1 MRVLAAVDKFRGTA
15 TAQQVAAAIGH
26 ACWEMGH
33 DCVEQPIADG
43 GEGTLEVLGGANRTT
58 RVTNPLGAPV
68 DAPWRFHRDVAI
80 IEMARASGLEL
91 VGGAA
96 QNDVIAAST
105 IGTGQIID
113 AALNLNAK
121 RIIVCLGGSATIDG
135 GLGAIRAIGSP
146 ARLRSIEFLVACDV
160 RTRFIDAARL
170 FGKQKGATPAQIVFL
185 TARLN
190 SLRNTYL
197 SEYGIDV
204 QNFDGS
210 GSAGGLAGGLATLG
224 ATLVPG
230 FHLVADEVGLH
241 ELVAAADLVITGEG
255 FMDEETFQGKAVG
268 GVKEMANELNKPVVA
283 ICGDIHEAARSRMDA
298 VSLVDLFGEEQSF
311 GQPLH
316 CVEQAATQILTRF
329 AL

>member
-33 DCVEQPIADG
+33 DCVEKPIADG
-43 GEGTLEVLGGANRTT
+43 GEGTLEVLGGSNRTT

-68 DAPWRFHRDVAI
+68 DAHWRFHRDVAV

-91 VGGAA
+91 VGGAE

-135 GLGAIRAIGSP
+135 GLGAVRAIGSP

-160 RTRFIDAARL
+160 RTRFTDAARL
-170 FGKQKGATPAQIVFL
+170 FGKQKGATPLQIEFL

-190 SLRNTYL
+190 KLRDTYL
-197 SEYGIDV
+197 SDYGIDV
-204 QNFDGS
+204 QNIDGS
-210 GSAGGLAGGLATLG
+210 GSAGGLAGGLAALG

-230 FHLVADEVGLH
+230 FDLVADEVGLY

-283 ICGDIHEAARSRMDA
+283 ICGDIHEATRSRMDA
-298 VSLVDLFGEEQSF
+298 VSLVDLFGEKQALS
-311 GQPLH
+311 QPLH
-316 CVEQAATQILTRF
+316 CVEQVARQILTRF
-329 AL
+329 AI

>member
-33 DCVEQPIADG
+33 DCVEKPIADG
-43 GEGTLEVLGGANRTT
+43 GEGTLEVLGGSNRTT
-58 RVTNPLGAPV
+58 RVANPLGAPV
-68 DAPWRFHRDVAI
+68 DAHWRFHRDVAV

-91 VGGAA
+91 VGGAER
-96 QNDVIAAST
+96 NDVIAAST

-135 GLGAIRAIGSP
+135 GLGAVRAIGSP

-160 RTRFIDAARL
+160 RTRFTDAARL
-170 FGKQKGATPAQIVFL
+170 FGKQKGATPLQIEFL

-190 SLRNTYL
+190 KLRDTYL
-197 SEYGIDV
+197 SDYGIDV
-204 QNFDGS
+204 QNIDGS
-210 GSAGGLAGGLATLG
+210 GSAGGLAGGLAALG

-230 FHLVADEVGLH
+230 FDLVADEVGLY

-283 ICGDIHEAARSRMDA
+283 ICGDIHEATRSCMDA
-298 VSLVDLFGEEQSF
+298 VSLVDLFGEPQALS
-311 GQPLH
+311 QPLH
-316 CVEQAATQILTRF
+316 CVEQAARQILTRF
-329 AL
+329 AI

>member
-43 GEGTLEVLGGANRTT
+43 GEGTLEVLGGPNRTT
-58 RVTNPLGAPV
+58 RVSNPLGAPV

-298 VSLVDLFGEEQSF
+298 VSLVDLFGEEQAF

>member
-15 TAQQVAAAIGH
+15 TAQQVAAAVGH

-43 GEGTLEVLGGANRTT
+43 GEGTLEVLGGSNRIT

-68 DAPWRFHRDVAI
+68 DTPWRFHRQIAV
-80 IEMARASGLEL
+80 IEMARASGLSL
-91 VGGAA
+91 VGGASH
-96 QNDVIAAST
+96 NDVIAAST

-113 AALNLNAK
+113 TALNLDAK
-121 RIIVCLGGSATIDG
+121 RIIVCLGGSATVDG

-160 RTRFIDAARL
+160 RTRFTDAARL
-170 FGKQKGATPAQIVFL
+170 FGAQKGATPLQIEFL

-190 SLRNTYL
+190 SLRQTYL
-197 SEYGIDV
+197 RNHGIDV
-204 QNFDGS
+204 QNIDGS
-210 GSAGGLAGGLATLG
+210 GSAGGLAGGLAALG

-230 FHLVADEVGLH
+230 FDLVADEVGLH
-241 ELVAAADLVITGEG
+241 ELVANADIVITGEG

-268 GVKEMANELNKPVVA
+268 GVNEIALEFGKPVIA
-283 ICGDIHEAARSRMDA
+283 ICGDIHEAARSQMES
-298 VSLVDLFGEEQSF
+298 VSLVESFGEELAFS
-311 GQPLH
+311 QPLH
-316 CVEQAATQILTRF
+316 CIEQAAKQIMMRF
-329 AL
+329 AI

>member
-15 TAQQVAAAIGH
+15 TAQQVASAIGH
-26 ACWEMGH
+26 ACWESGH

-68 DAPWRFHRDVAI
+68 EAQWRFHRDVAV
-80 IEMARASGLEL
+80 IEMARASGLVL

-96 QNDVIAAST
+96 HNDVIAAST
-105 IGTGQIID
+105 IGTGEIID
-113 AALNLNAK
+113 AALNLGAK

-135 GLGAIRAIGSP
+135 GLGAVRAIGSP

-160 RTRFIDAARL
+160 RTRFTDAARL
-170 FGKQKGATPAQIVFL
+170 FGKQKGATPVQIEFL

-197 SEYGIDV
+197 SDYGVDV
-204 QNFDGS
+204 QNIDGS
-210 GSAGGLAGGLATLG
+210 GSAGGLAGGLAALG

-230 FHLVADEVGLH
+230 FDLVADEVGLH
-241 ELVAAADLVITGEG
+241 ELIAEADLVITGEG

-268 GVKEMANELNKPVVA
+268 GVEELAAELNIPVVA
-283 ICGDIHEAARSRMDA
+283 ICGDIHEASRSRMES
-298 VSLVDLFGEEQSF
+298 VSLIDLFGEHQAIT
-311 GQPLH
+311 QPLH
-316 CVEQAATQILTRF
+316 CIEQATIQILTRF
-329 AL
+329 TK

>member
-1 MRVLAAVDKFRGTA
+1 MLAAVDKFRGTA
-15 TAQQVAAAIGH
+15 TARQVAAAIGH

-43 GEGTLEVLGGANRTT
+43 GEGTLEVLGGSNRIT

-68 DAPWRFHRDVAI
+68 DAPWRFHRQTAI
-80 IEMARASGLEL
+80 IEMAHASGLSL
-91 VGGAA
+91 IGGASH
-96 QNDVIAAST
+96 NDVIAAST

-113 AALNLNAK
+113 TALNLDAK

-146 ARLRSIEFLVACDV
+146 ARLRSIEFLAACDV
-160 RTRFIDAARL
+160 RTRFVDAARL
-170 FGKQKGATPAQIVFL
+170 FGSQKGATPLQIELL

-190 SLRNTYL
+190 SLRHTYL
-197 SEYGIDV
+197 SDHGIDV
-204 QNFDGS
+204 QDIDGS
-210 GSAGGLAGGLATLG
+210 GSAGGLAGGLAAIG

-230 FHLVADEVGLH
+230 FDLVADEVGLH

-268 GVKEMANELNKPVVA
+268 GVNEIALEFDKPVIA
-283 ICGDIHEAARSRMDA
+283 ICGDIHEAARSRMES
-298 VSLVDLFGEEQSF
+298 VSLVELFGEEQAI

-316 CVEQAATQILTRF
+316 CIEHAAKQIMTRF
-329 AL
+329 AK

>member
-255 FMDEETFQGKAVG
+255 FIDEETFQGKAVG
-268 GVKEMANELNKPVVA
+268 GVNEMANELNKPVVA
-283 ICGDIHEAARSRMDA
+283 ICGDIHEAARSRMEA
-298 VSLVDLFGEEQSF
+298 VSLVDLFGEEQAF